1 MNEIDDIF
9 QTESDPK
16 IQEDRYIELVYSLTS
31 VDVNDIE
38 IEEIYDHLDKFS
50 NESSATAVATF
61 LASKN
66 NDMTTAFLSEMYFQ
80 FSFYDTTIFTVK
92 DALSERRVNLSAKVF
107 KAKWLDKYDNP
118 IKSMGTYEEV
128 KTKYCTDQSIA
139 FLKSLSGVKK
149 ITIDKGDIKDF
160 NVFTEFSELEKLTL
174 KECDISNIEFLNKL
188 TKYLPGLVS
197 LDLSNNAIEDLSPVG
212 SLSELEDLTLNYNKI
227 TSISSLATLRNL
239 DYLSLNHNSIEDLTS
254 LVQCSSLSILDITHN
269 KIRDVS
275 VIVKMGGIQG
285 ASCLSLNF
293 NLIEDFSCLAELS
306 FYKDMKSKLTGNP
319 GYRQDV
325 DQFA

>member
-188 TKYLPGLVS
+188 TSLVELDLSSNKIINIDPVKYLPGLVS

-212 SLSELEDLTLNYNKI
+212 SLSEL
-227 TSISSLATLRNL
+227 
-239 DYLSLNHNSIEDLTS
+239 EDLTS

>member
-188 TKYLPGLVS
+188 TSLVELDLSSNKIINIDPVKYLPGLVS

-275 VIVKMGGIQG
+275 V
-285 ASCLSLNF
+285 S
-293 NLIEDFSCLAELS
+293 
-306 FYKDMKSKLTGNP
+306 YTHLTLP
-319 GYRQDV
+319 TTPYV
-325 DQFA
+325 